1 MRRLFLISGACLLS
15 LSTFVGLTMAGT
27 PPKKPPPP
35 KKPAPTV
42 HKAQKPPTKPKVAH
56 APKPHTPPKKATPK
70 VATKAKPLVKVA
82 ARHPTGPAHK
92 QEAKK
97 AHIVAQN
104 ANKNPAG
111 KPANTQANKDR
122 KPVNGLLS
130 HSVKTSRH
138 EHYEFHSHHFA
149 SFNKERGEYS
159 FHSHWWHSFVTNPG
173 SAGWS
178 SNWSTGDSA
187 GDATAVGGGAVSPTA
202 VTMPQ
207 PPIIKIN
214 QGLPMSKAG
223 RALAAALDGMDVE
236 HHWLAG
242 QRVDWKTGNS
252 SDDDGNGTTSNGGAF
267 VAAIGARLK
276 VPMPVPEGSNFL
288 PGNQFEWLLIDG
300 KSKGW
305 LAMGEVEAQ
314 LLANQGWV
322 VIAAWKNPAS
332 AGERKTSGM
341 LAVVRP
347 DSRPVGE
354 IAANG
359 PTVILAND
367 QNRNSVVFNQA
378 FPASA
383 WVNRDQEVV
392 FFAHRQQ

>member
-1 MRRLFLISGACLLS
+1 MRRFFLISGACLLS
-15 LSTFVGLTMAGT
+15 LSTFVSLTLAGA

-35 KKPAPTV
+35 KKPAAAV
-42 HKAQKPPTKPKVAH
+42 HKAEKPPVKPKVAH

-70 VATKAKPLVKVA
+70 VAAKAKPIAKVA
-82 ARHPTGPAHK
+82 ARHPTGPSHDK
-92 QEAKK
+92 
-97 AHIVAQN
+97 
-104 ANKNPAG
+104 G
-111 KPANTQANKDR
+111 KHQVTTTKIQTHN

-138 EHYEFHSHHFA
+138 EHYEFHAHHFA
-149 SFNKERGEYS
+149 EFNKGKGEYS

-173 SAGWS
+173 SSGWS
-178 SNWSTGDSA
+178 SSWSTTGGSA
-187 GDATAVGGGAVSPTA
+187 GESTPVGSSVVSPTA
-202 VTMPQ
+202 VNV
-207 PPIIKIN
+207 PPPPVIKIN

-223 RALAAALDGMDVE
+223 RALAATLDGMDVE
-236 HHWLAG
+236 NHWLAG
-242 QRVDWKTGNS
+242 QRLDWKTGNPV
-252 SDDDGNGTTSNGGAF
+252 DEVGNGTTSNGGAF
-267 VAAIGARLK
+267 VAAVGARFK
-276 VPMPVPEGSNFL
+276 VPMPAPEGSNFL
-288 PGNQFEWLLIDG
+288 PINQFEWLLIDG
-300 KSKGW
+300 KAKGW

-347 DSRPVGE
+347 DSRPIGE

-359 PTVILAND
+359 PSVILASD
-367 QNRNSVVFNQA
+367 QNRNSVVFNKA

-383 WVNRDQEVV
+383 WPHRDEEVL
-392 FFAHRQQ
+392 FFAHRQR

>member
-1 MRRLFLISGACLLS
+1 MRRILLVPGACLL
-15 LSTFVGLTMAGT
+15 LSTFVGLTQAGA

-42 HKAQKPPTKPKVAH
+42 HHDHKPPPKPKPKPKVAH
-56 APKPHTPPKKATPK
+56 VAKPHVKATPK
-70 VATKAKPLVKVA
+70 VAAKAKPLVKVA
-82 ARHPTGPAHK
+82 ARHPSGPAHK
-92 QEAKK
+92 KLASTVKT
-97 AHIVAQN
+97 
-104 ANKNPAG
+104 NPVHTAT
-111 KPANTQANKDR
+111 TQVNKDR

-130 HSVKTSRH
+130 HSIKTSRN

-149 SFNKERGEYS
+149 EFNKEKGHYS

-173 SAGWS
+173 SSGWS
-178 SNWSTGDSA
+178 SSWSTGGSA
-187 GDATAVGGGAVSPTA
+187 GDAPQVGGGVVSPTV
-202 VTMPQ
+202 VTMQ
-207 PPIIKIN
+207 PPPVIKIN

-252 SDDDGNGTTSNGGAF
+252 VEDDGNGTTSNGGAF
-267 VAAIGARLK
+267 VAAVGARFK
-276 VPMPVPEGSNFL
+276 VPMPASEQSNFL
-288 PGNQFEWLLIDG
+288 PGNQFEWLLYDG
-300 KSKGW
+300 KPKGW

-314 LLANQGWV
+314 LLANQGWI

-341 LAVVRP
+341 MAVVRP
-347 DSRPVGE
+347 DSTPVGE
-354 IAANG
+354 IAKNG
-359 PTVILAND
+359 PRVILVSD
-367 QNRNSVVFNQA
+367 RNRNNVALNQA

-383 WVNRDQEVV
+383 WDNKEVI
-392 FFAHRQQ
+392 FLAHRQQ